1 MNTFSIG
8 ESIRFG
14 WETFK
19 KRPAFFI
26 GATVLVVLVS
36 IIIGLMV
43 DQVEKSSGPGL
54 VSFLATLFEQLVVG
68 VLVAMGVTVLSLKA
82 YTDVQSASIR
92 DLWSPK
98 HYLACLVVYIIT
110 VVAVMVGLILL
121 VIPGVIVALMLSFP
135 FYLILDKGMKP
146 MDAIKESARIT
157 KGHRWQLLLLY
168 ITLFALN
175 LVGVLAVVVGLLV
188 TLPISGLAFVYAYRK
203 LEHAASEV
211 TPSPV
216 A

>member
-1 MNTFSIG
+1 MNTFSVG

-19 KRPAFFI
+19 KRPFFFI
-26 GATVLVVLVS
+26 GTTLIMVVVS
-36 IIIGLMV
+36 MVIGMIV
-43 DQVEKSSGPGL
+43 DQIEKGNPGL
-54 VSFLATLFEQLVVG
+54 VAFLATLFEQLVVG
-68 VLVAMGVTVLSLKA
+68 VLLAMGVTVLSLKA

-98 HYLACLVVYIIT
+98 HYIACLIVYIIT
-110 VVAVMVGLILL
+110 VVAVAIGLILL
-121 VIPGVIVALMLSFP
+121 VIPGIIAALILSFP

-146 MDAIKESARIT
+146 IDAIKESARIT

-168 ITLFALN
+168 ITLFAFN
-175 LVGVLAVVVGLLV
+175 LLGLLALVVGLLV
-188 TLPISGLAFVYAYRK
+188 TLPISGLAFVYVYRK

-211 TPSPV
+211 TPVPT